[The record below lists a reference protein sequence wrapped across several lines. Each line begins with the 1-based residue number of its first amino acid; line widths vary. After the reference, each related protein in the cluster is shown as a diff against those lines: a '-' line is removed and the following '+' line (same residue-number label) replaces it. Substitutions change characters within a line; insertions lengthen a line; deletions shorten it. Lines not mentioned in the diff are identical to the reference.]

1 MCVIVTK
8 EMNQKMPSKETLKQ
22 CFHANPDGCG
32 FMYNYENEVYIEKG
46 FMTFESFYARLK
58 ELDEQIGLKKRAVV
72 FHFRISTSGL
82 IDEGNCHPYPICND
96 IRVMRSTYLKCKD
109 VAFCHNGI
117 IDNYIPK
124 SNIINDTQCFGIHVL
139 DKFYQLNHEFYKDKD
154 IRRMLKLLC
163 KSKLCFLN
171 GKGEI
176 YYIGDFVNIKGNL
189 CSNNYFTYY
198 TKRCTSLNY
207 LCH

>member
-1 MCVIVTK
+1 
-8 EMNQKMPSKETLKQ
+8 MNYVCDCIKRNESKMPSKETLKQ
-22 CFHANPDGCG
+22 CFLANPDGCG
-32 FMYNYENEVYIEKG
+32 FMY
-46 FMTFESFYARLK
+46 FYARLK
-58 ELDEQIGLKKRAVV
+58 ELDEQIGLKKRAIV

-82 IDEGNCHPYPICND
+82 IDEGNCHPYPICNN

-117 IDNYIPK
+117 ISDYIPK
-124 SNIINDTQCFGIHVL
+124 SKLINDTQCFGIHVL
-139 DKFYQLNHEFYKDKD
+139 DKFYELNHEFYKDKD
-154 IRRMLKLLC
+154 ICRMLKLLC

-171 GKGEI
+171 GEGEI

-198 TKRCTSLNY
+198 TKRRTSLNY
-207 LCH
+207 LCY